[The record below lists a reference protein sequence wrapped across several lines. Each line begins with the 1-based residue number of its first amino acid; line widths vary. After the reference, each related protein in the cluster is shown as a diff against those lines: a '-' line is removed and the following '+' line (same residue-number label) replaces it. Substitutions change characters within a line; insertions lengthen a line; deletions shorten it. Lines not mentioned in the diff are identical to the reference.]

1 MSGPVVVSSSSGPA
15 CPCSR
20 RRSPRLKHASVYTAA
35 SCETLLGRHKC
46 LAITGAPLLRAYT
59 PRLLTRAPRTIRWA
73 AAQAKATSPGE
84 ALQRCNAAAS
94 EHASLRSLFAH
105 HRCNNV
111 KSRRHALQRCNAL
124 HIYHGDARR
133 THGRAAPAPRAG
145 LRRPRHAAPGARSA
159 TARRRPHT
167 HRRRPPP
174 AAAAVAAAAPAPRGR
189 GLPQR
194 QPRGRGG
201 PAAGDCDWPAARP
214 ERRGAA
220 VAGRREEHEYG
231 DHGAARCHYS
241 VQRAAC
247 NCSVAALWRDV
258 VLFTVVAAV

>member
-1 MSGPVVVSSSSGPA
+1 MSIRPLAAKRCSGD
-15 CPCSR
+15 
-20 RRSPRLKHASVYTAA
+20 
-35 SCETLLGRHKC
+35 KC

-167 HRRRPPP
+167 PRRRP
-174 AAAAVAAAAPAPRGR
+174 
-189 GLPQR
+189 
-194 QPRGRGG
+194 
-201 PAAGDCDWPAARP
+201 AART
-214 ERRGAA
+214 
-220 VAGRREEHEYG
+220 GRPSSP
-231 DHGAARCHYS
+231 ARLLMP
-241 VQRAAC
+241 VP
-247 NCSVAALWRDV
+247 CSRPPGPLPRNPARKSWLGW
-258 VLFTVVAAV
+258 

>member
-145 LRRPRHAAPGARSA
+145 LRRPRHAAPGARRHRAPAPSHA
-159 TARRRPHT
+159 PAAARRRRRGCRCGSTRSRAPSRGPSPSPACT
-167 HRRRPPP
+167 RSTWPKPPSRRRT
-174 AAAAVAAAAPAPRGR
+174 GR
-189 GLPQR
+189 QL
-194 QPRGRGG
+194 
-201 PAAGDCDWPAARP
+201 
-214 ERRGAA
+214 
-220 VAGRREEHEYG
+220 
-231 DHGAARCHYS
+231 
-241 VQRAAC
+241 
-247 NCSVAALWRDV
+247 
-258 VLFTVVAAV
+258 